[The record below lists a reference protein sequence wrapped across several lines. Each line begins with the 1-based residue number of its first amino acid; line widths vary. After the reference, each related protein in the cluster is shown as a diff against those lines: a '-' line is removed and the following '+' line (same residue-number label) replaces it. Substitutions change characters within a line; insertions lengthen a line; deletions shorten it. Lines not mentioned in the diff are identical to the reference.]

1 MAANI
6 VAVDSHTN
14 PRMVQIH
21 LKKSLCQDLHIMGS
35 TQGPF
40 FLDAEGKMLTKSV
53 FVHRIRDLLQ
63 SGFQAH
69 QYTGHSFRIGAAT
82 YSSLSGHGGLH
93 DPDTRQVAQCGFPQ
107 VYYDAK
113 GTFGQYTRDLGAAGK
128 NGP

>member
-21 LKKSLCQDLHIMGS
+21 LKKSLCQDLHIMGF
-35 TQGPF
+35 TQGLF

-69 QYTGHSFRIGAAT
+69 QYARHSFRIGAAT
-82 YSSLSGHGGLH
+82 HSSLSVHGRLH

-107 VYYDAK
+107 VY
-113 GTFGQYTRDLGAAGK
+113 
-128 NGP
+128 